1 MALQTAL
8 NFKGIDLP
16 AAYVRVDRI
25 FGGKRE
31 GWNSVVGVYASAEA
45 AADQQPLETYNQAT
59 EYVAEASPIALVY
72 AALKLK
78 YPAAVDC

>member
-45 AADQQPLETYNQAT
+45 AADQQPLETFNQAA
-59 EYVAEASPIALVY
+59 EYVAQANQLALVY